1 VSVHDG
7 SGSARDDLVVTRLRR
22 LASSLDGEPDPE
34 FRAATRARLVA
45 MAAVRTPVTAP
56 ASRLW
61 GLLAGRA
68 PDASSL
74 RWRARLTAGLAGAA
88 LTVTTLAT
96 LVAVADGTG
105 PGDVLYDL
113 KRGTER
119 TQLAL
124 AGDSR
129 GQILLDFASTRLDE
143 LEVLVGDG
151 ASALPAAMPA
161 GPGDAAVSAT
171 GADPVLVLETL
182 QAMDAETGE
191 GTVWLTDRAV
201 ESSDA
206 GPLDHLAQWA
216 AGQADDLVALQDLVP
231 DAAAEAVGRSL
242 TLLADVGARADGLQ
256 AALGCPAGPAV
267 DGTDDLGP
275 VPVPC
280 PPPAPGPPPAG
291 GSGGT
296 STRTSTVDG
305 GAPVATD
312 PTVPTPAPTGG
323 RGPGGTVPAP
333 PTPVVPSPTTSVPG
347 GLLPPLSTTA
357 PQRPSTP
364 TVQLPPVGPVT
375 VCVPPLAIG
384 HC

>member
-1 VSVHDG
+1 MHDG
-7 SGSARDDLVVTRLRR
+7 SGSARDDMVVARLRR
-22 LASSLDGEPDPE
+22 LAPSLDGEPDPG
-34 FRAATRARLVA
+34 FRPATRARLVA
-45 MAAVRTPVTAP
+45 MAAVRTPVPVP
-56 ASRLW
+56 ASGLRR
-61 GLLAGRA
+61 LLAGRA

-88 LTVTTLAT
+88 LTVTALAT
-96 LVAVADGTG
+96 LVAIADGTG

-143 LEVLVGDG
+143 LEALVGDG

-161 GPGDAAVSAT
+161 GPGDATVSAA

-182 QAMDAETGE
+182 QTMDAETGE
-191 GTVWLTDRAV
+191 GAVWLTDRAV

-256 AALGCPAGPAV
+256 AALGCPDGPAV
-267 DGTDDLGP
+267 EGTDDLGP

-280 PPPAPGPPPAG
+280 PAPTPAPPPAG

-305 GAPVATD
+305 GGAPVATD
-312 PTVPTPAPTGG
+312 PAVPTPPPTGG
-323 RGPGGTVPAP
+323 RGPGGTISAP

-347 GLLPPLSTTA
+347 GLPPPLSTTA
-357 PQRPSTP
+357 PQRPSIP